1 MPAGIELLRARRSAT
16 TFGRAQARL
25 AKSASLAGAGT
36 APAAGYTNGAAAKA
50 AFEIM
55 KARKARDPVVIDL
68 RRSGLA
74 MERAGL
80 DLAAAAACLDL
91 SETVLADANESD
103 KVLTKGG
110 RVATVL
116 ERKSDGVLSVE
127 LEVVAA
133 PRPKVWKRA
142 NRHRGA
148 TLPTGRPRLR

>member
-1 MPAGIELLRARRSAT
+1 
-16 TFGRAQARL
+16 
-25 AKSASLAGAGT
+25 
-36 APAAGYTNGAAAKA
+36 
-50 AFEIM
+50 M

-103 KVLTKGG
+103 KVLTKWG

-127 LEVVAA
+127 LDTCGGTHDREGMENARTDIRGATPLVTKTTAPPLSDAVVAA
-133 PRPKVWKRA
+133 RGRGLAWLDRAGLSEAITAAYRRLPSPAVKVEIVAGSRI
-142 NRHRGA
+142 R
-148 TLPTGRPRLR
+148 